1 MELELWQQFG
11 KGKMYNARLDKTL
24 RHCQLDVGRT
34 PARWSICTWKSMR
47 QKTGAGAFVLLS
59 ARQQLTHT
67 YSDSQEAGTQGS
79 SRRSVFYIVKQ
90 TVELIKNFFSFL
102 FWGSWHLALLLAI
115 FNLYCGFL
123 FPAAFSLSPI
133 FPHTYFLTLPLLRS
147 SFSLDPNLSQSYT
160 KPMLPHNLFL
170 QMTVIRNS

>member
-1 MELELWQQFG
+1 
-11 KGKMYNARLDKTL
+11 
-24 RHCQLDVGRT
+24 
-34 PARWSICTWKSMR
+34 MR

-102 FWGSWHLALLLAI
+102 F
-115 FNLYCGFL
+115 
-123 FPAAFSLSPI
+123 
-133 FPHTYFLTLPLLRS
+133 
-147 SFSLDPNLSQSYT
+147 
-160 KPMLPHNLFL
+160 
-170 QMTVIRNS
+170 